1 MKGAGWTFAVL
12 AFIRGDADADALDD
26 PRIEMIISDDG
37 VRMWEAPGVPTVVPS
52 QEDVASGLLANYARG
67 TTLKQWAS
75 VVLAANFID
84 FVELEVDDDELL
96 LEALWAA
103 SAGEEISEESLR
115 AARELADR

>member
-1 MKGAGWTFAVL
+1 MERASWPFAVL

-37 VRMWEAPGVPTVVPS
+37 VRMGEAPGVPTVVPS

-84 FVELEVDDDELL
+84 LVELEVGDNELL

-103 SAGEEISEESLR
+103 SADEEIPEESLQ
-115 AARELADR
+115 AARDVAER